1 MKRLKTHWDTFFHL
15 QNDYYAKPVHVFQII
30 KISLNPVFFILSG
43 WKLHFNNM
51 VKNLSAKYEP
61 DWVKE
66 IYAPEKWCR
75 TNGQTDRLIA
85 LGHHRPI
92 AIGRHKPIAI
102 GRHRPIAKGR
112 HKQIAIGRHRPI
124 AIGRHSVGS

>member
-15 QNDYYAKPVHVFQII
+15 KNDYYAKPVHVFQII

-75 TNGQTDRLIA
+75 TNWQTDRQTDSFRAPQTDSYRAPQTDCYRAPQTDSYRAPQCGVVIRLNTTGI
-85 LGHHRPI
+85 I
-92 AIGRHKPIAI
+92 TT
-102 GRHRPIAKGR
+102 
-112 HKQIAIGRHRPI
+112 
-124 AIGRHSVGS
+124 VN